1 MPGFNGR
8 GPEGQGPA
16 SGKMRGM
23 CRRTDYSA
31 FGRFGGGRGM
41 GRGRGL
47 GMGSSVTPERQRAGA
62 GNNLVPNDIDVL
74 TNDLDVL
81 KQQYDATLE
90 TMKQLQE
97 EISRL
102 EGGSRAGE

>member
-1 MPGFNGR
+1 MLGFNGR

-31 FGRFGGGRGM
+31 FECFGGGRGM

-47 GMGSSVTPERQRAGA
+47 GMGSSDTQGRLRAGA
-62 GNNLVPNDIDVL
+62 GNNPVP
-74 TNDLDVL
+74 NDLDVL
-81 KQQYDATLE
+81 KQQYESARE
-90 TMKQLQE
+90 TIKQLQE

>member
-1 MPGFNGR
+1 MPGFDKS

-23 CRRTDYSA
+23 CRRTEYST

-47 GMGSSVTPERQRAGA
+47 GMGASVPPVRGRSGI
-62 GNNLVPNDIDVL
+62 GNSRGPD
-74 TNDLDVL
+74 DLDVL
-81 KQQYDATLE
+81 KQQYDAARE
-90 TMKQLQE
+90 TVEQLRQE
-97 EISRL
+97 IARL
-102 EGGSRAGE
+102 QASE